1 MEWMELYQAIDL
13 QEEIV
18 EKLEAARAQT
28 DMAALEEY
36 ISGMMDISTAA
47 QAYKDLREKLG
58 EDEGSIK
65 MLLCQLEGVRRDYD
79 RYMQRGIS
87 HEVYVDTMKCF
98 TRFIRE
104 CGEKHDGKLFYDR
117 AYWSYRQVAMT
128 IFRVGALEYEFR
140 KHEDV
145 DALTIHI
152 PSDADFS
159 PASVEASLKAA
170 DEMFKA
176 CYPEYHSAF
185 FMCNSWLLSPTLQ
198 KLLPETSN
206 IVAFQK
212 RFDLVKT
219 DDSHTACIPWVFKCD
234 VEDDMDYSTLPE
246 KTTLQRNIKAHLLK
260 GGVVGT
266 GYGIIR

>member
-1 MEWMELYQAIDL
+1 MEMTELYRLIEL

-18 EKLEAARAQT
+18 EKLEAVKSQM
-28 DMAALEEY
+28 DLPALEEK
-36 ISGMMDISTAA
+36 IAGMMEISTAH
-47 QAYKDLREKLG
+47 QSYTDLLELLG

-65 MLLCQLEGVRRDYD
+65 MLYCQLEGARRDYD
-79 RYMQRGIS
+79 RYVQRGIS
-87 HEVYVDTMKCF
+87 KEVYVDTMKCF

-128 IFRVGALEYEFR
+128 LFRVGALEYEFR
-140 KHEDV
+140 KHEEL

-159 PASVEASLKAA
+159 PASIDASLAAA

-176 CYPEYHSAF
+176 CFPEYKSAF
-185 FMCNSWLLSPTLQ
+185 FMCDSWLLSPTLQ

-206 IVAFQK
+206 IVKFQK
-212 RFDLVKT
+212 RFDMYRVNDEKN
-219 DDSHTACIPWVFKCD
+219 ACMNWVFQCGND
-234 VEDDMDYSTLPE
+234 VDYATLPE
-246 KTTLQRNIKAHLLK
+246 KTSLQRNIKAHLL
-260 GGVVGT
+260 GGGIVGT